1 MKKSKEREANDE
13 IRILECDARINLE
26 VRQTNYANL
35 YEKNG
40 WANLLI
46 FDLKIDDLDVETYVK
61 KT

>member
-13 IRILECDARINLE
+13 IRILDCDARINLE
-26 VRQTNYANL
+26 VRQANYANL